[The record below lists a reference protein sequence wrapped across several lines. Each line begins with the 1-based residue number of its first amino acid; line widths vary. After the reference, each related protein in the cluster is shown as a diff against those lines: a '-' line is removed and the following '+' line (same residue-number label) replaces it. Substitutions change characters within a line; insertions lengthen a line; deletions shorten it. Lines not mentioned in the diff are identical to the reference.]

1 MAGRTLDPATLRPAA
16 RSVVPAGGA
25 TVPLRPGM
33 RPMVDVTVNG
43 QGPFHFIVET
53 TGGALELSPAARDRL
68 GLRARTTGTHLPVV
82 DVDSI
87 RVGGALLAGLT
98 AVSADGVLGG
108 EVDGILGLSALANL
122 LVTVD
127 VGAGTFTLAE
137 GSLPAPNGRDL
148 LPLVP
153 LDGYWGAGR
162 LWGVEIDAGGTKA
175 AAVLNLLSPGAV
187 GTTPQLASAASF
199 SSPPVASGRVM
210 GPMIGRVERRVGRLG
225 GDLRIGGYTLQRPLV
240 SVFPVPPQL
249 PPSWSLGAGVLR
261 SFAVTWDQR
270 GRVVRLARAD
280 ASPIPAPPP
289 VRDFGFDAGGGPG
302 GGAYT
307 VRFVIPGSAAE
318 RAAIREG
325 DELLLADGK
334 APASLD
340 APAWRALAART
351 DAVAFRFRSANGGG
365 EKDVA
370 LAPSVIVP

>member
-1 MAGRTLDPATLRPAA
+1 M
-16 RSVVPAGGA
+16 
-25 TVPLRPGM
+25 
-33 RPMVDVTVNG
+33 
-43 QGPFHFIVET
+43 VET
-53 TGGALELSPAARDRL
+53 TGAALELSPAARDRL
-68 GLRARTTGTHLPVV
+68 GLRARTAGTNLPVV

-108 EVDGILGLSALANL
+108 EVDGVLGLSALAGL

-127 VGAGTFTLAE
+127 AGAGTLTLAR

-153 LDGYWGAGR
+153 LDGYWGIGR

-175 AAVLNLLSPGAV
+175 TAVLNLLSPGAV
-187 GTTPQLASAASF
+187 SAAPRLASAARF
-199 SSPPVASGRVM
+199 SSAPAAVGRVM
-210 GPMIGRVERRVGRLG
+210 GPMIGRVERRVGRLE
-225 GDLRIGGYTLQRPLV
+225 GDLRIGGYTLERPLV

-249 PPSWSLGAGVLR
+249 PESWSLGAAVLR
-261 SFAVTWDQR
+261 SFAVTFDQR
-270 GRVVRLARAD
+270 ARVVRLARAD

-289 VRDFGFDAGGGPG
+289 VRDFGFDAGAGPG
-302 GGAYT
+302 GGAYA

-318 RAAIREG
+318 RAGIREG

-340 APAWRALAART
+340 AATWRALTVRT
-351 DAVAFRFRSANGGG
+351 DAVPFRFRTAAGAGAG
-365 EKDVA
+365 ERDIS
-370 LAPSVIVP
+370 LAPSVIVQ